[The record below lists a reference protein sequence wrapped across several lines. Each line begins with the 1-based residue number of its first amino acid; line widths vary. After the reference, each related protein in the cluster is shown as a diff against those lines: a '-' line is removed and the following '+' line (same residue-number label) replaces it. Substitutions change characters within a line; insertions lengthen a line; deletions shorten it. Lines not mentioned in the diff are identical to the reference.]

1 MKKRPTI
8 PALNPHDLHI
18 PEDGADTV
26 YRANPVV
33 TFDPE
38 RPRAEAV
45 AVKNGSVVAVG
56 STSDVEQWI
65 GQDTN
70 VVDFGDAALLPGLT
84 DAHVHPIWG
93 VTSMAIGV
101 DLTGLDTMQS
111 VTTRLQESE
120 PVGPDEWVLG
130 WGLDPNVFDGPMSG
144 RSFEET
150 LENRPVYLRLRD
162 VHSAIVSPRALKL
175 AAITGR
181 ETFADKS
188 SVDLADDGLPSG
200 LLLELSA
207 MALIES
213 CLPRTTFEETTAAVL
228 SQLRKM
234 ASVGLTGGHVMDF
247 VEGSRD
253 ILEAIERTADLPV
266 RLRLSPMCTPDMDE
280 AQWKDLL
287 DLQGLHGR
295 RWHVEGIKFMIDG
308 TIDNGTAWLEEPDIH
323 GENTEAIWNDP
334 ATYQRAVRYFIG
346 MGIPTATHAI
356 GDAAVRYV
364 LDAIG
369 GAEKSGSNIPNRIE
383 HIETIPDDLV
393 HEFARLGVVAS
404 MQPIH
409 ATHHTRADRTD
420 NWSARVGDE
429 RASHGWR
436 CRDLR
441 DIGVT
446 LALGSDWPVTP
457 VDPRAMMA
465 DSQLRRPVAKPNIDP
480 VQPEQALTALM
491 AYEGYT
497 THAAMAAGRQH
508 SEGTIKVGY
517 RADFTVLASNPLLLN
532 AEAQAANSVVAT
544 IIDGQAQFIVG
555 EHRRVDVAQRTEQ

>member
-1 MKKRPTI
+1 MNRSAFSAP
-8 PALNPHDLHI
+8 NQQDQHI
-18 PEDGADTV
+18 STNGADTV

-45 AVKNGSVVAVG
+45 AVKDGSVVAVG

-65 GQDTN
+65 GRDTD
-70 VVDFGDAALLPGLT
+70 VVDFGNAALLPGLT

-93 VTSMAIGV
+93 VTSMAIGI

-111 VTTRLQESE
+111 VTTRLQEGE

-150 LENRPVYLRLRD
+150 LQNRPVYLRLRD
-162 VHSAIVSPRALKL
+162 VHSAIVSPRALEL
-175 AAITGR
+175 AGITGR

-188 SVDLADDGLPSG
+188 SVDLADDGMPSG

-213 CLPRTTFEETTAAVL
+213 YLPSPTFEETTAAVL
-228 SQLRKM
+228 SQLRTM

-253 ILEAIERTADLPV
+253 ILDAIERTTDLPV
-266 RLRLSPMCTPDMDE
+266 RLRFSPMCTPDMDE
-280 AQWKDLL
+280 DRWSELL

-295 RWHVEGIKFMIDG
+295 RWYVEGIKFMIDG

-323 GENTEAIWNDP
+323 GENTEAIWKDP

-346 MGIPTATHAI
+346 AGVPTATHAI

-369 GAEKSGSNIPNRIE
+369 GAEKVRPDVPNRIE

-420 NWSARVGDE
+420 NWSARLGDE

-465 DSQLRRPVAKPNIDP
+465 DSQLRRPVAKPDVEP

-497 THAAMAAGRQH
+497 THAALAAGQQN
-508 SEGTIKVGY
+508 SEGKIKVGH
-517 RADFTVLASNPLLLN
+517 RADFTVLASDPLQLT
-532 AEAQAANSVVAT
+532 AEAQAVNSIVSTV
-544 IIDGQAQFIVG
+544 IDGRIQFSDG
-555 EHRRVDVAQRTEQ
+555 QLRGCRSR